1 MKSKVMLLISFYI
14 NKIIIMQNIF
24 FTITETFICEV
35 THIADA
41 RKCKLQAYGNFPS
54 PFKPISLISCK
65 CKISNETNFR
75 DLLPQ

>member
-1 MKSKVMLLISFYI
+1 MLLISFYI

-41 RKCKLQAYGNFPS
+41 RNFVRYNKL
-54 PFKPISLISCK
+54 
-65 CKISNETNFR
+65 
-75 DLLPQ
+75 